1 MIKDMFDFG
10 AMPTLE
16 RTVQF
21 TQRRHRVLTDNIA
34 NLSTPYFE
42 PRDLNTKSFQATL
55 RNAIDE
61 RRNGI
66 TPGSGPLELRDTR
79 QLRFERHGIVAN
91 PRPSR
96 QGIMF
101 HDHNNRDLE
110 RTMQSLAENTLAHN
124 VAIEVL
130 HNEYSIMLTAI
141 RERV

>member
-10 AMPTLE
+10 AMPSLE
-16 RTVQF
+16 RVVQF
-21 TQRRHRVLTDNIA
+21 TQQRHRVLSDNIA

-42 PRDLNTKSFQATL
+42 PRDLNPKSFQATL
-55 RNAIDE
+55 RDAVDE
-61 RRNGI
+61 RRHSAN
-66 TPGSGPLELRDTR
+66 PGSGPLELRDTR
-79 QLRFERHGIVAN
+79 ELRFERHGMATH

-96 QGIMF
+96 QGVMF

-124 VAIEVL
+124 TAIEVL
-130 HNEYSIMLTAI
+130 RSEFSIMLTAI